1 MPRRS
6 FGCAL
11 LAAFLS
17 LVASAQDANQ
27 WDMLKI
33 GMNMEEARRYLGE
46 PLIRTQARGVE
57 RWIYDGRGEVVFYSG
72 PLVAWTVASPSAESL
87 ARPVV
92 LDVIFKAPL
101 RNARIREQTTM
112 LAIPDYARQESSTS
126 FRYR

>member
-1 MPRRS
+1 MLRRS
-6 FGCAL
+6 TACAL

-17 LVASAQDANQ
+17 LVASAQDANP

-33 GMNMEEARRYLGE
+33 GMNMDEARRYLGE
-46 PLIRTQARGVE
+46 PLIRTHARGVE

-87 ARPVV
+87 ARPVI

-101 RNARIREQTTM
+101 RNPRVREQAM
-112 LAIPDYARQESSTS
+112 LLAIPDFTRQGSSTS